1 MKRWDVRQGKA
12 PLTQPT
18 ALFRGCDRAS
28 ILELMAGRSF
38 HLWLDATCR
47 LLTWPLMKQTAVTEV
62 KPWREAHRCLQEG
75 TWSLHSDGQMLC
87 RQGQRDKKP
96 LMKWSVSRQGLQP
109 AGQQMRLHADDWVSI
124 TKNYF
129 SRTFQEH
136 LAWLCLNSGFIH
148 ASEGTEPNKSTFT
161 SQW

>member
-1 MKRWDVRQGKA
+1 MLNINWGFKKLYYIVIYIIYILKWSLGQLLTLTQSDNYSVDVKRWDVRQGKA

-18 ALFRGCDRAS
+18 ALFRGCDGAS
-28 ILELMAGRSF
+28 ILELMPGRSF

-96 LMKWSVSRQGLQP
+96 LMKWSAYSQP
-109 AGQQMRLHADDWVSI
+109 ANRWGYTLM
-124 TKNYF
+124 T
-129 SRTFQEH
+129 
-136 LAWLCLNSGFIH
+136 GF
-148 ASEGTEPNKSTFT
+148 P
-161 SQW
+161 